1 MSAELVTVVLAG
13 QRFGIPVLEVR
24 DVLGPQKIARIPL
37 ASPEIAGALNLRG
50 RIVVAIDLRI
60 RLGLPPAT
68 ESAMSVVVEHGG
80 EPYSLLVD
88 SVGEVLYVGDAAF
101 EPNPPTLDA
110 HWRAVSA
117 GLYRLADG
125 LLVLLDVARALDL
138 PRRAA

>member
-50 RIVVAIDLRI
+50 RIVVAIDLRT

-68 ESAMSVVVEHGG
+68 ESAMSVVVEQGG

-88 SVGEVLYVGDAAF
+88 NVGEVLYVGDAAF

-117 GLYRLADG
+117 GLYRLSDG